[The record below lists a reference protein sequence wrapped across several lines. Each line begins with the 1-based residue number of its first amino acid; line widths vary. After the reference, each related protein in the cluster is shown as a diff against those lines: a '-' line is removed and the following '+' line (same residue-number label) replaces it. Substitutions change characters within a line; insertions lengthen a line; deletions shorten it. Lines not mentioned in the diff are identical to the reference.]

1 MQHSADRS
9 AGNPPRLRGA
19 GVLRHACF
27 ALIPLAALGL
37 AGCLPVRSAQSFAE
51 QTPEMRPETFF
62 AGSLHSWGVLETRS
76 GAPSATFRVD
86 SHGETLA
93 DGDFRL
99 DQTISFDG
107 QPSRTRSWSLRRI
120 SAHGYTAT
128 LTDASGPVRGEA
140 YGNLFHLTYPTK
152 LPPGGSMEQWL
163 YLQPDRRTVLNEA
176 TVRVAGLV
184 VARLSER
191 ISRDEPSAGAAGR

>member
-76 GAPSATFRVD
+76 GAPSATFRVVLLRHKRVWRRGIFCLITAWTSVKLGD
-86 SHGETLA
+86 QGDGEPPSERSDRCRHVPLGS
-93 DGDFRL
+93 DWRSRGVGNLREGQRL
-99 DQTISFDG
+99 G
-107 QPSRTRSWSLRRI
+107 
-120 SAHGYTAT
+120 
-128 LTDASGPVRGEA
+128 GPGLGMELRGESSPE
-140 YGNLFHLTYPTK
+140 G
-152 LPPGGSMEQWL
+152 
-163 YLQPDRRTVLNEA
+163 
-176 TVRVAGLV
+176 
-184 VARLSER
+184 
-191 ISRDEPSAGAAGR
+191 